1 MRLQDN
7 AIGSGEIS
15 TAPACDMYFPN
26 QVWPTRPGINVH
38 PAAIQIRRRKRQAAV
53 HSRIACERPTADHP
67 VFPVAEIFEVWPA
80 FPKGQINDIHQHES
94 VFAVAI
100 GDPVVHLWINC
111 KVIVVEPERL
121 GPCVM
126 RLEFVAAAETLVC
139 LDLQRIVGIRG
150 IGTGVGDFLVQPN
163 FL

>member
-1 MRLQDN
+1 
-7 AIGSGEIS
+7 
-15 TAPACDMYFPN
+15 MYLPN

-111 KVIVVEPERL
+111 KVIVVVPERF

-150 IGTGVGDFLVQPN
+150 IAAGIGDFLGPAELFIKGLALKMV
-163 FL
+163 